1 MVYRDCDMPRTAA
14 GIVPDLIVNTHAIP
28 SRMTVGQLIE
38 CLFGK
43 YCSLEGIQGDG
54 TPYTHEHPDTI
65 AELLSDCGFSG
76 TGKETLFHGH
86 TGEPLEEQYF
96 IGPTFYQRLK
106 HMVEDKIHAR
116 RTGPISNLTRQ
127 PVEGRARDGGL
138 RFGEVRYFNTC
149 YLF

>member
-1 MVYRDCDMPRTAA
+1 M
-14 GIVPDLIVNTHAIP
+14 
-28 SRMTVGQLIE
+28 
-38 CLFGK
+38 
-43 YCSLEGIQGDG
+43 
-54 TPYTHEHPDTI
+54 
-65 AELLSDCGFSG
+65 FSFRNKKSHFSQG

-138 RFGEVRYFNTC
+138 RFGEVSVYVLMLKHNNQVHLVVLRI
-149 YLF
+149 YLFYSYSY